1 MLKYDQRKNLP
12 QFRKLREIQA
22 VIMIFIKAI
31 VLWEITKME
40 NPEPTPEALQ
50 RKLYFLLE
58 QLQDMARELP
68 P

>member
-1 MLKYDQRKNLP
+1 
-12 QFRKLREIQA
+12 
-22 VIMIFIKAI
+22 
-31 VLWEITKME
+31 ME
-40 NPEPTPEALQ
+40 TLEFVEPTPEVLQ

>member
-1 MLKYDQRKNLP
+1 
-12 QFRKLREIQA
+12 
-22 VIMIFIKAI
+22 MIFIRAI
-31 VLWEITKME
+31 VLWEIPKME